1 MTLIYIRRIHLASN
15 THFFLLLA
23 PLHWERAPYTTM
35 NTILPSLQSSHQ
47 LLHPTSMS
55 KAAQGRKGNLNHNC
69 RVSCSHLVS
78 LEARIHFS
86 PLRMG
91 LDDNM
96 GDNNLA
102 MHCSLSLRLGTT
114 TNAEECRVLIIQ
126 SHRRAPSFSL
136 WNPFSMCDKI
146 ICYLNHSGGRRHY

>member
-1 MTLIYIRRIHLASN
+1 MTLVYVRRIHVASN
-15 THFFLLLA
+15 THFFLLL
-23 PLHWERAPYTTM
+23 APYTTM

-47 LLHPTSMS
+47 PLHPTSTS

-69 RVSCSHLVS
+69 RASCSHLVS

-96 GDNNLA
+96 GDKNLA
-102 MHCSLSLRLGTT
+102 MQCSFLSQFVSAVRDGYK
-114 TNAEECRVLIIQ
+114 RRGMQ
-126 SHRRAPSFSL
+126 SSHYTVTRTCSF
-136 WNPFSMCDKI
+136 FKFVKYIFDV
-146 ICYLNHSGGRRHY
+146 